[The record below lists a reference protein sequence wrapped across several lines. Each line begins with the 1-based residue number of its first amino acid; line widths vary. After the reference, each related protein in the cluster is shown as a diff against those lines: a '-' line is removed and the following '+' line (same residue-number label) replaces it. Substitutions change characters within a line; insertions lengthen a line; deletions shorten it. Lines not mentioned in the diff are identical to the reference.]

1 MQNSQCSVKKLEDRD
16 KYKLLWIPKKD
27 LSVNL
32 NGAFVETEDNML
44 IITFKEDEHSEF
56 FFTVAKDD
64 DKGEKKPKTRNL
76 KKENKENKEK
86 KEEDVNTNIGENT
99 SLLTNDLIIN
109 IITIIIIILL
119 ICLFFISLL
128 QTKNRNLKII
138 PDNTPMKKLKLV
150 NIILSKLNWF

>member
-1 MQNSQCSVKKLEDRD
+1 
-16 KYKLLWIPKKD
+16 
-27 LSVNL
+27 
-32 NGAFVETEDNML
+32 ML

-150 NIILSKLNWF
+150 NIILSKLN